1 MLLAIGTSAASVGV
15 VLGAFMGGMAIGSAL
30 AGMPIVARRDPV
42 RVFAGL
48 EAWIGIYA
56 LLSPTLL
63 RTVGDV
69 SARPAQ
75 FALAMALL
83 FPATV
88 AMGASLPVLA
98 RVLAR
103 DAERLAVGIGRLYAA
118 NTAGAVAGPLLAV
131 FVFFPSF
138 GLTVTLVIGASLN
151 FLVAGTVWVSRQSFP
166 SFEAPV
172 ASVTERAPV
181 PRSLLVAVAVS
192 GASAMIYEVAWSR
205 TLSMV
210 YGSSLYGVSIM
221 LSTFLFGISVGS
233 ALASV
238 WIRRRTPKEPYLRL
252 TQALVASA
260 SLAFVSLILARSLPL
275 LFLNLYT
282 SVQGTTALFATQF
295 VVAALLMLP
304 STMILGA
311 TLPIAVL
318 ALPSTS
324 ADVGQQ
330 VARLYAWN
338 LLGSALGAIGASVLL
353 LASLGLEFSVR
364 VAALGAIGTALI
376 LVYKIPKFSM
386 VTSAISASI
395 ALVILALDPAGERA
409 LKTFGIYSDVR
420 TYSRF
425 EPNELRSLL
434 AAHQLLYY
442 RDGPTATVAVQQI
455 DRFRLLK
462 INGKTDA
469 SNGPGDT
476 QTQRLMGHLPFVA
489 ADPRRLA
496 VVGWGTGMTVAAV
509 LTHPVSS
516 VRAFEIE
523 PAVVEASRFF
533 DEETGNPLADERV
546 ELIMGDARNLLR
558 REDETYD
565 LIINEPSNPWLTGVS
580 NLFTEDFFQIMAD
593 RLTPDGVVCQWIHL
607 YGMTEESTRSL
618 VGTFREVFPH
628 VMIFKDRDL
637 IMLGSRQPLELSM
650 RRLQAFFDEPG
661 IRESLEEAAIQY
673 PADILV
679 TLRLDEDGAYA
690 FSEGAPL
697 NTDDNMRIELAAP
710 KSLYQDRID
719 AILADMS
726 KYSASIFKHLVDFDS
741 RAGVEIEIAAS
752 LFTTGRKKLALDH
765 ALRAVEM
772 SPSFES
778 QKLLGQVLE
787 SLGRKDEAR
796 EALRRAL
803 AAGGDPSGRR
813 FVEAMLRSLGPPA
826 GP

>member
-1 MLLAIGTSAASVGV
+1 MEEPTEEPQEEQKSDLEEAI
-15 VLGAFMGGMAIGSAL
+15 
-30 AGMPIVARRDPV
+30 
-42 RVFAGL
+42 
-48 EAWIGIYA
+48 
-56 LLSPTLL
+56 
-63 RTVGDV
+63 
-69 SARPAQ
+69 
-75 FALAMALL
+75 
-83 FPATV
+83 
-88 AMGASLPVLA
+88 LA
-98 RVLAR
+98 RKEAHKREARLILTERIHNRAGVLLGEVR
-103 DAERLAVGIGRLYAA
+103 DELLQRIHHSLEEKVQTQTLNDLPQVTLDPGFTSRIDGNVELQVNELLTKLKSEFASEPD
-118 NTAGAVAGPLLAV
+118 AGPLLPSAEKFTSELKSYRDQILRTNLLQQIEV
-131 FVFFPSF
+131 FALP
-138 GLTVTLVIGASLN
+138 
-151 FLVAGTVWVSRQSFP
+151 
-166 SFEAPV
+166 
-172 ASVTERAPV
+172 
-181 PRSLLVAVAVS
+181 
-192 GASAMIYEVAWSR
+192 
-205 TLSMV
+205 TLSKAFPE
-210 YGSSLYGVSIM
+210 G
-221 LSTFLFGISVGS
+221 
-233 ALASV
+233 
-238 WIRRRTPKEPYLRL
+238 
-252 TQALVASA
+252 
-260 SLAFVSLILARSLPL
+260 LAFVSLILARSLPL

-318 ALPSTS
+318 ALPSTA

-637 IMLGSRQPLELSM
+637 IMLGSRQPLKLSM

-787 SLGRKDEAR
+787 SLG
-796 EALRRAL
+796 
-803 AAGGDPSGRR
+803 
-813 FVEAMLRSLGPPA
+813 
-826 GP
+826 